1 MNKRKST
8 SIQAVIFMSF
18 VVMVATIWL
27 KLMEKR
33 EDWLILSILISVA
46 YYAGIITYDVYTYM
60 LERKIGEC
68 NIKSNIGK
76 VIYVFI
82 CAMVVTAFIFGVV
95 IDLKNWLDISFR
107 LAISVACGYG
117 WSMY

>member
-46 YYAGIITYDVYTYM
+46 YYAGIITYDVYT
-60 LERKIGEC
+60 
-68 NIKSNIGK
+68 
-76 VIYVFI
+76 
-82 CAMVVTAFIFGVV
+82 
-95 IDLKNWLDISFR
+95 
-107 LAISVACGYG
+107 
-117 WSMY
+117 